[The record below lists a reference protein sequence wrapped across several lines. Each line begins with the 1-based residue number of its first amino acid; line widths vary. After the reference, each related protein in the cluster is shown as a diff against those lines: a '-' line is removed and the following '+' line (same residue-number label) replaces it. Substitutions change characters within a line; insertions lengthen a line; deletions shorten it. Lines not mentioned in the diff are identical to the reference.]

1 MEKQK
6 RYSFEFW
13 AVPKIALEDSRL
25 SLEEATILG
34 ILWTRTNGENL
45 AWPAQKTLADS
56 IGRSVSSVKNYLRHL
71 EATGYLKRIRKVR
84 EGRFRG
90 NYYELYDHGQ
100 NLPQVTNNPL
110 TRQPV
115 DPKPV
120 NPLPIHEENIEENKE
135 KNIYADISLSKE
147 SLGNEELPPPKEEPL
162 RSESPR
168 SRESLLQ
175 AIALWKKEIE
185 YLGLPPKVTTVDYVK
200 LSAFLKE
207 RGYGNWK
214 WLLDYMFWDKSSPFY
229 REKKLTIAP
238 YIRTLLADAFVGLW
252 AMNGESEERKAKY
265 DSM

>member
-1 MEKQK
+1 MEKRK
-6 RYSFEFW
+6 RQFRESPFCWQSKEVLRQIKKKY
-13 AVPKIALEDSRL
+13 PPRLRPTRL
-25 SLEEATILG
+25 SVYLALTQIESDFGSEYIRNYSRTISSYCGVNRNLVSKILKEYESLG
-34 ILWTRTNGENL
+34 ILSIENERD
-45 AWPAQKTLADS
+45 K
-56 IGRSVSSVKNYLRHL
+56 K
-71 EATGYLKRIRKVR
+71 
-84 EGRFRG
+84 GRFVS
-90 NYYELYDHGQ
+90 Q
-100 NLPQVTNNPL
+100 KVTLMSSGTL
-110 TRQPV
+110 TTDGSSTAGLSGTV
-115 DPKPV
+115 EDSF
-120 NPLPIHEENIEENKE
+120 N
-135 KNIYADISLSKE
+135 KNIKEESIDISLSKE
-147 SLGNEELPPPKEEPL
+147 SLGNEELPPPKEEPI